1 MSAPIDPVRQIARL
15 RRLRRRTD
23 GASGGAEQDTANLP
37 VPVNVAPAATPAPDA
52 ASSGPAVFSAH
63 IMAQGEQ
70 RRGLK
75 AGASTL
81 DAARSAYNQTE
92 YSGGADRRARKG
104 GLTRTDI

>member
-1 MSAPIDPVRQIARL
+1 MSAPIDPVRQIARIA
-15 RRLRRRTD
+15 RLRRRID
-23 GASGGAEQDTANLP
+23 GSSEAAAGDMSNLP
-37 VPVNVAPAATPAPDA
+37 VPAEPQAPPPAPEA
-52 ASSGPAVFSAH
+52 APGGPAVFSAH